1 MSKEIIKKFLEQQL
15 IDIVSNIERIKKD
28 DEVLLENFKTLQELI
43 IEKRIIKRLLKL
55 TENESILDE

>member
-15 IDIVSNIERIKKD
+15 IDIVSNIEKIKKD
-28 DEVLLENFKTLQELI
+28 DEVLLENFKILQELI

-55 TENESILDE
+55 IEEK

>member
-28 DEVLLENFKTLQELI
+28 DDVLLENFKILQELI
-43 IEKRIIKRLLKL
+43 IKKRIIKRLLKL